1 MSSAEKIVALEML
14 KYGYQPKTGLGS
26 RDDGIVEP
34 IQLKYQRGSTGL
46 GYEPISR
53 GAYSEG
59 FRVTVFVP
67 DQVPISGQTVDED
80 IIEGIG
86 NLFVAM
92 IKGELEID
100 FKKLTI
106 RDAKPGEV
114 LQNQTISPF
123 LFRQKSW

>member
-14 KYGYQPKTGLGS
+14 KYGYHPKTGLGP

-34 IQLKYQRGSTGL
+34 IQMKHQRGSTGL
-46 GYEPISR
+46 GYEPISG

-59 FRVTVFVP
+59 FGVTVFVLA
-67 DQVPISGQTVDED
+67 QVPISGQTVDED

-86 NLFVAM
+86 NLFVSM
-92 IKGELEID
+92 IKGEPEID

-106 RDAKPGEV
+106 RDAKPREV
-114 LQNQTISPF
+114 LQNQTVTPS
-123 LFRQKSW
+123 LFRQDSW